1 MRNKCLSFALLCL
14 TFGTIGA
21 QVDEKCLSCLRQYEN
36 GPRNSCSHNFITK
49 TSCGIYK
56 ISEPFWVACGRP
68 GYSWGHC
75 TTDSKCSADCL
86 NAYFRRY
93 ASRCA
98 NMLKKPVSE
107 LTCADYVRLHHGP
120 DGCGMSASLRHSR
133 AITSCLWPAN
143 MFSS

>member
-1 MRNKCLSFALLCL
+1 MSLAVGQLLTIKFIVKSCYNVIILFACIYRFQFYSIIYARIILWSIAFTYNNC
-14 TFGTIGA
+14 TVT
-21 QVDEKCLSCLRQYEN
+21 
-36 GPRNSCSHNFITK
+36 NSHK
-49 TSCGIYK
+49 T
-56 ISEPFWVACGRP
+56 VLA
-68 GYSWGHC
+68 WGHC